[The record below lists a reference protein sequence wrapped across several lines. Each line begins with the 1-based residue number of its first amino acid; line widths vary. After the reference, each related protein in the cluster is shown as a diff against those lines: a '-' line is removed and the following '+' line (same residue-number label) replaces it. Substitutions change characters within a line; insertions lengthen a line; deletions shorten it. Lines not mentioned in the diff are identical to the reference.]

1 MLRLRMVRKEL
12 DAQAQANDRLAD
24 RLTGLGPGASPP
36 LKQAAEQSPLEH
48 IRTLAAR
55 MEREVMVGT
64 EAEAS
69 MQLSPTQPVR
79 VT

>member
-1 MLRLRMVRKEL
+1 MLRLRMIRKEL
-12 DAQAQANDRLAD
+12 DAQAEANDRLAA
-24 RLTGLGPGASPP
+24 RLTGLGQGASPP
-36 LKQAAEQSPLEH
+36 LQQNAEQSPLEH

-55 MEREVMVGT
+55 MEREVMAGT

-69 MQLSPTQPVR
+69 MQLSPIKPVR